1 MIKIE
6 KKVTWLPS
14 IIDKDTLETKE
25 WKACLNWIP
34 DLTKDTEFYV
44 SLSDNDKYKYSLIA
58 FETDVKGNEETSVIN
73 YGNDFKN
80 FEEILKCFESKYET
94 LENKKFKTLLVKE
107 TTLPF
112 EWIYGVILY
121 DETLYTSKDIQKNL
135 NNIIEMLKTKD
146 DEWNVEELREKFNKD
161 PYNEGCEFFPCSE
174 NDSVFA

>member
-1 MIKIE
+1 MIKIK

-14 IIDKDTLETKE
+14 IVDENTLETKE

-34 DLTKDTEFYV
+34 DLTKDTEFYL

-58 FETDVKGNEETSVIN
+58 FETDENGNEETSVIN

-80 FEEILKCFESKYET
+80 FEEILKSFESKYEFV
-94 LENKKFKTLLVKE
+94 EDKKFKTLLVKE

-121 DETLYTSKDIQKNL
+121 DETLYTPKDIQRKIND
-135 NNIIEMLKTKD
+135 IVEVFKKKDEDWDIEILKK
-146 DEWNVEELREKFNKD
+146 EFNEN

>member
-58 FETDVKGNEETSVIN
+58 FETDEKGNEETSVIN

-94 LENKKFKTLLVKE
+94 LENKKFKTFLVKE
-107 TTLPF
+107 ATLPF

-121 DETLYTSKDIQKNL
+121 DETLYTPKDVQKNL

-161 PYNEGCEFFPCSE
+161 PYNEGAEFFPCNE